1 PQAAVII
8 LGYDCWQRRFNG
20 DPAIVGKTIR
30 MSRRD
35 TPPTVVGVMPPG
47 VRFLPSP
54 QASQEPN
61 YNVNAT
67 VDFWFPGR
75 PNPQRL
81 KQSRWDLIAR
91 LKPGATLAQGQA
103 ELAVLSAAEAREDR
117 DLDGHSP
124 RLQPMTAVMNH
135 DSRRVLLPLFG

>member
-20 DPAIVGKTIR
+20 DPNIVGKTVR

-67 VDFWFPGR
+67 VDFFITGA

-81 KQSRWDLIAR
+81 KQSRWDVVAR
-91 LKPGATLAQGQA
+91 LKPGVPVERAQA
-103 ELAVLSAAEAREDR
+103 ELATLNAAMARDDKDFE
-117 DLDGHSP
+117 S
-124 RLQPMTAVMNH
+124 Q
-135 DSRRVLLPLFG
+135 